1 MAFRFETPVLHTR
14 RLQLR
19 PVRAEDVPQ
28 VQAEFSK
35 WAVIKNMTKG
45 VPWPYPADGAK
56 HWFEQAV
63 LKAYANKTESV
74 WAITKREATD
84 RLIGVV
90 SIREDS
96 GDGHRG
102 FWLAESEWGKGY
114 MTEAVTV
121 LNDWVFANTPLTEIV
136 VYNVASNEGSRRVKQ
151 KTGAEYVHTII
162 QDYHCGECE
171 SEVWRVDK
179 ETWLSRGED

>member
-1 MAFRFETPVLHTR
+1 MAFRFETPVIHTARLH
-14 RLQLR
+14 LR
-19 PVRAEDVPQ
+19 PVRAEDVPR
-28 VQAEFSK
+28 VQEEFGRWSI
-35 WAVIKNMTKG
+35 IKNMTKG
-45 VPWPYPADGAK
+45 VPWPYPQDGAK

-63 LKAYANKTESV
+63 LKAYANKTESI
-74 WAITKREATD
+74 WAITERENPA

-90 SIREDS
+90 SIREDT

-114 MTEAVTV
+114 MTEAVTA
-121 LNDWVFANTPLTEIV
+121 LNDWVFSETPLTEIV

-151 KTGAEYVHTII
+151 KTGAEYVHTVI
-162 QDYHCGECE
+162 QDYHSGECE

-179 ETWLSRGED
+179 DAWLARKKS